1 MAMSRY
7 NPFESLIP
15 PILRDSS
22 LWGMDL
28 FGFGRSFPVDI
39 YEREALFDIE
49 AALPGVKPEDLI
61 VTATNFMITIRA
73 TTGDSVE
80 SEQRA
85 EEQGKKLGGY
95 VRRERYSGVMTR
107 VIELPEA
114 INPTQIKATY
124 KHGVLKL
131 EAPKTGAAESTTVN
145 IQVGE

>member
-39 YEREALFDIE
+39 YERVAQFDIE
-49 AALPGVKPEDLI
+49 AALPGVKPEDLK
-61 VTATNFMITIRA
+61 VMATSFTITIRA
-73 TTGDSVE
+73 ATSDSVE
-80 SEQRA
+80 SEHRA
-85 EEQGKKLGGY
+85 EEQGKRPGGY

-114 INPTQIKATY
+114 INPTQVRANY

-131 EAPKTGAAESTTVN
+131 EAPKAGAAESTTVN